1 MTIHHFFIEAQKIRF
16 PEVIIYGREHHH
28 LARVLRL
35 KKGERVRIFNEKK
48 EIFSAIIERV
58 EPERTILLL
67 EGQIDMEKIEV
78 QVTVAQAFLKAK
90 MMDWL
95 IAKMT
100 ELRVARIVPLITQRT
115 VAKIEANSSPKIR
128 RWKRIA
134 LEAAKQSQTS
144 FVPEISSPLK
154 LKDFILSCK
163 EEKRFFLSEHEGELL
178 RDILGREF
186 QDRSIRR
193 PVSVAVCVGPE
204 GGWTKEEEE
213 LLQSHAFSPVSL
225 GKRIYRAETATFI
238 VASILTHFWN
248 A

>member
-1 MTIHHFFIEAQKIRF
+1 MTIHHFFVEAQKIHF

-35 KKGERVRIFNEKK
+35 KRGERVRIFNEKK
-48 EIFSAIIERV
+48 EVFLAIIEKV
-58 EPERTILLL
+58 ESERTILHL
-67 EGQIDMEKIEV
+67 EGQIDSEKIEV
-78 QVTVAQAFLKAK
+78 PVTVAQAFLKAK

-95 IAKMT
+95 IGKMT
-100 ELRVARIVPLITQRT
+100 ELRIARIIPLITRRT
-115 VAKIEANSSPKIR
+115 MARIEGHSDHKIK

-144 FVPEISSPLK
+144 FIPEINAPLK
-154 LKDFILSCK
+154 LKDFILSCQ
-163 EEKRFFLSEHEGELL
+163 EEKKYFLSEHEGELL
-178 RDILGREF
+178 RDILRREF
-186 QDRSIRR
+186 QAHSCQR

-213 LLQSHAFSPVSL
+213 LLQSYAFLPVSL

-238 VASILTHFWN
+238 VAAILTHFWN